1 MGTLVKVILLII
13 VIAAMMTGMYMLQKR
28 LEKPTEKYSVPDLE
42 LKGAMRYEGNAK
54 PITYNLRTT
63 PSIDEPA
70 PIEIVPN
77 NGLFVPPTI
86 PQMGFLIDKSMS
98 MFA

>member
-1 MGTLVKVILLII
+1 MFAGGYFAYKKTQETYEI
-13 VIAAMMTGMYMLQKR
+13 
-28 LEKPTEKYSVPDLE
+28 PDLE
-42 LKGAMRYEGNAK
+42 LSRAMH
-54 PITYNLRTT
+54 YNGRPNGPVTQSLRTT

-86 PQMGFLIDKSMS
+86 PQMAFLIDKSMS
-98 MFA
+98 MFSEPSM